1 MVYLLKYMAET
12 DKFIGTII
20 ISDDRHIDL
29 FKVHVYERSIRFDP
43 KFANGIAGSDTVS
56 QEIFNIDNMWKS
68 GKIGRDDIFPLMAG
82 IVGKYEPHLSN
93 YYFGRSELDT
103 RGRYVGETTTLSL
116 ESVSFEDRMRMYYSY
131 LNNSGKMFP
140 ISKKEFEES
149 IPKLGATGPYL
160 DIFESKGAS
169 YFKYDTVDLSR
180 KPKTCYVMTKNAEV
194 KFAFC
199 T

>member
-1 MVYLLKYMAET
+1 MAES

-20 ISDDRHIDL
+20 ISDERHIDL
-29 FKVHVYERSIRFDP
+29 FKVHVYEKSIRFDP
-43 KFANGIAGSDTVS
+43 KFANGIACSDNIS
-56 QEIFNIDNMWKS
+56 QEIFNIDTMWKD

-103 RGRYVGETTTLSL
+103 RGRYVGETKILSL
-116 ESVSFEDRMRMYYSY
+116 ESVKFDDRMRMYYSY
-131 LNNSGKMFP
+131 LTGAGKMLA
-140 ISKKEFEES
+140 ISKKEFEKY
-149 IPKLGATGPYL
+149 IPKSGVSGPYL
-160 DIFESKGAS
+160 DICKSKGAS
-169 YFKYDTVDLSR
+169 YFKYDTVDIKR
-180 KPKTCYVMTKNAEV
+180 HPKTCYVMTKDDAV